1 MDSINN
7 RLEKGINILI
17 KNKLDLKKNKHN
29 KHLLINSNW
38 NHSSNYKLNTFNN
51 EHFLYKNKFEKNT
64 PIKDRILKEDN
75 KAKGI
80 ILPEIRSP
88 CLKRD
93 NIVLNTNNNIFYHY
107 TKIPK
112 ESLINNN
119 INNEQ
124 KNEITSDKT
133 SFFRS
138 IKLNKIININNNDTQ
153 TTQSVTNSKNN
164 IIQNI
169 NKDGNKYE
177 MGLIGST
184 QNNNIIIPIL
194 NLKRP
199 FSNRKKIS
207 ENIIDNENIKNE
219 KLEYNKEI
227 INCHIS
233 HNSRN
238 KICKRKESKEKINIS
253 MKNKKQLNLLSDI
266 QTVISNFHKIK
277 IEKGMIS
284 NNNKNLH
291 SYSKKITYDYKNKNS
306 INFSDNN
313 LKIRSFDN
321 L

>member
-1 MDSINN
+1 
-7 RLEKGINILI
+7 
-17 KNKLDLKKNKHN
+17 
-29 KHLLINSNW
+29 
-38 NHSSNYKLNTFNN
+38 
-51 EHFLYKNKFEKNT
+51 
-64 PIKDRILKEDN
+64 
-75 KAKGI
+75 
-80 ILPEIRSP
+80 
-88 CLKRD
+88 
-93 NIVLNTNNNIFYHY
+93 
-107 TKIPK
+107 
-112 ESLINNN
+112 
-119 INNEQ
+119 
-124 KNEITSDKT
+124 
-133 SFFRS
+133 
-138 IKLNKIININNNDTQ
+138 
-153 TTQSVTNSKNN
+153 
-164 IIQNI
+164 
-169 NKDGNKYE
+169 

-207 ENIIDNENIKNE
+207 ENIIDNENIKKK

-233 HNSRN
+233 PNSRN

-306 INFSDNN
+306 INFSDNS
-313 LKIRSFDN
+313 LKIRNFNN